1 MNELADAFFLHSMF
15 TDAHNL
21 LCNDSDGD
29 SSDDEVVSSKI
40 AAVVLCATSKLD
52 SL

>member
-1 MNELADAFFLHSMF
+1 MF

-21 LCNDSDGD
+21 LHDDSDGD

-40 AAVVLCATSKLD
+40 AAAVQYAAMLHF
-52 SL
+52 